1 MNRMMSEDE
10 PEGIF
15 WRYFGRTWGMLA
27 ALASMYR
34 SRSWLAILP
43 LGFLAFS
50 LLGLPL
56 VAGIVGQYW
65 PRPDR
70 LVNFYTG
77 LAEQET
83 RDFLA
88 AEKQRTDSKQP
99 PSAPPPSAAAA
110 PSASASA
117 AASTETKEAANET
130 GEASSDAAKP
140 EGTGEKAEPTTAER
154 PLGLEEI
161 RTSVYGEL
169 LYRRLLQLQD
179 DAPGVKMMLAM
190 KLARQGELGQ
200 ARELIGEL
208 APAEGGGYPPG
219 HNWLAVD
226 LLTRDVPL
234 SEEERQTLKVHLA
247 EADKWEGTGPAVRA
261 AYAQVLANGG
271 EGAKAIEVLERAVK
285 QDPSL
290 RVMLTAVAANE
301 GDKLTAEDAG
311 TRAEVELL
319 KKVEANQ
326 ATANDYLQLAQ
337 LMFIR
342 EDAKKCLEYV
352 ERGLALK
359 PEQPQVFLRLGSNA
373 FLVQFRQSVETATE
387 GSQWNL
393 ELLDSALKADPT
405 NPALSSELARVIGF
419 GVELPEEI
427 DRKLK
432 DYLASGKAT
441 ALLHF
446 MIAERGIR
454 AGQLPEALTH
464 LEIAHQLAPGS
475 PVIMNN
481 LAVVQMMV
489 DNTQLER
496 SLQLIDDCLRIGG
509 LDVEFVD
516 SKGQILLLGGKP
528 LEAIAPLEKV
538 LELAPERIDTRTS
551 LVDAYRKVGM
561 EDMAKLQEEKLAAL
575 KKEQAEKAAA
585 PKKDD

>member
-1 MNRMMSEDE
+1 MNRMISEDE
-10 PEGIF
+10 PAGLF
-15 WRYFGRTWGMLA
+15 WQYFGRAWGTLA

-34 SRSWLAILP
+34 SRAWLAILP
-43 LGFLAFS
+43 LGLLAFA

-65 PRPDR
+65 PRPER

-88 AEKQRTDSKQP
+88 AEKQRTDAKAAP
-99 PSAPPPSAAAA
+99 AAAPPVAEPAPETTDKPAEEVAASSAAAKSEGA
-110 PSASASA
+110 AGD
-117 AASTETKEAANET
+117 AAS
-130 GEASSDAAKP
+130 
-140 EGTGEKAEPTTAER
+140 GTGAESDPVAKER
-154 PLGLEEI
+154 PLGLEDI

-190 KLARQGELGQ
+190 KLARQGELSQ

-208 APAEGGGYPPG
+208 APAGGGGYPPG
-219 HNWLAVD
+219 HNWLAID
-226 LLTRDVPL
+226 LLSRDVPL
-234 SEEERQTLKVHLA
+234 SEEERKTLQVHLA

-261 AYAQVLANGG
+261 AYAQVLASSG
-271 EGAKAIEVLERAVK
+271 EGSKAIEVLERAVK

-290 RVMLTAVAANE
+290 RVMLTAVAANA
-301 GDKLTAEDAG
+301 GDQLTAADAG
-311 TRAEVELL
+311 TRAEAELL

-342 EDAKKCLEYV
+342 EDSKKCLEYV

-359 PEQPQVFLRLGSNA
+359 PEQPQAFLRLGSNA
-373 FLVQFRQSVETATE
+373 FLVQFRQSVEAATE

-393 ELLDSALKADPT
+393 ELLDAALKADPT

-454 AGQLPEALTH
+454 AGQLPDALTH

-496 SLQLIDDCLRIGG
+496 SLQLIDECLRIGG

-538 LELAPERIDTRTS
+538 IELAPERNDTRTS
-551 LVDAYRKVGM
+551 LVEAYRKVGM

-575 KKEQAEKAAA
+575 RKAVAEKNAA
-585 PKKDD
+585 KKDD